1 MSVVLITGTSSG
13 IGLLAAET
21 VARAG
26 HCVYASMRQS
36 SGKNAAAKE
45 KLDQLAVEHKLDLH
59 TLDLDVSD
67 PVSVQAAVDRIIA
80 EKGRIDAVVNNAG
93 IMSIGLVEGFTEAQ
107 MAQAMDVNLMGPFR
121 LSRAALP
128 HMRAQGSGLLIHVT
142 SILGRILFP
151 SCGVYCATKFA
162 LEALSE
168 VMHYELSGLG
178 VESVLVEPGPYPSEL
193 LPNSPAPADKER
205 VASYGPLATI
215 REDLTAP
222 FKDLYGAENAPRT
235 QDVAD
240 AILSLIET
248 PTGQRPL
255 RTVCGM
261 DFGAHALNEMAAPGQ
276 AEILRSLRM
285 ETMIPAKAS
294 QLIGKYP
301 PA

>member
-1 MSVVLITGTSSG
+1 M
-13 IGLLAAET
+13 LAAET

-26 HCVYASMRQS
+26 HCVYATMRQS
-36 SGKNAAAKE
+36 SGKNAGAKQ
-45 KLDQLAVEHKLDLH
+45 KIDQLAVDEKLDLH

-67 PVSVQAAVDRIIA
+67 PASVQAAVDRVIA
-80 EKGRIDAVVNNAG
+80 EKGRIDAIVNNAG
-93 IMSIGLVEGFTEAQ
+93 IMSIGLSEAFTEEQ
-107 MAQAMDVNLMGPFR
+107 MAQAMDVNVMGPFR

-128 HMRAQGSGLLIHVT
+128 HMRAQGSGLVINVT

-162 LEALSE
+162 LEALTE
-168 VMHYELSGLG
+168 VMHYELAGLG
-178 VESVLVEPGPYPSEL
+178 VETVLVEPGPYPSEL
-193 LPNSPAPADKER
+193 LPNSPAPADKDR
-205 VASYGPLATI
+205 LAGYGPLATI

-222 FKDLYGAENAPRT
+222 FKDLYGGANAPRT

-240 AILSLIET
+240 AILGLIEM
-248 PTGQRPL
+248 PAGQRPM

-261 DFGAHALNEMAAPGQ
+261 DFGANALNDAVAQMQGDV
-276 AEILRSLRM
+276 LRSLQM
-285 ETMIPAKAS
+285 GAMVPGKAT